1 MQDYDFFQ
9 PKPPRDLQKDR
20 KQVAVVAFS
29 IAFIFLAT
37 LVLQVLLALVIK
49 QFFPSLIEKPGFE
62 TLFSS
67 LPNYLIAMPLSLLFY
82 RLAKPTPP
90 TEKKRLSVPVFLGLI
105 AICFA
110 ATYLGNI
117 AGTLV
122 ASVLEALTGLSFM
135 PQLGNLMES
144 SPLWVNFLIVGIGAP
159 LLEEIFYRKLV
170 IDRLRDFG
178 DLPAILISALLFGLL
193 HGNIPQF
200 IYATLM
206 GLVFGYI
213 YLYTGRLRYTVAL
226 HMAINLV
233 GGVYTAEILKRLD
246 LNAIAESGDISLPV

>member
-90 TEKKRLSVPVFLGLI
+90 TEKKKTFRSRF
-105 AICFA
+105 F
-110 ATYLGNI
+110 
-117 AGTLV
+117 
-122 ASVLEALTGLSFM
+122 
-135 PQLGNLMES
+135 
-144 SPLWVNFLIVGIGAP
+144 GAHCH
-159 LLEEIFYRKLV
+159 LLCRH
-170 IDRLRDFG
+170 
-178 DLPAILISALLFGLL
+178 LPW
-193 HGNIPQF
+193 
-200 IYATLM
+200 
-206 GLVFGYI
+206 
-213 YLYTGRLRYTVAL
+213 
-226 HMAINLV
+226 
-233 GGVYTAEILKRLD
+233 
-246 LNAIAESGDISLPV
+246 